1 MKTFFTAKSF
11 LMQFFGNSQLICVAR
26 KVNKIFGQTCAG
38 GGREKGDIGLYISP
52 LASIVGKKNDVSE
65 IR

>member
-1 MKTFFTAKSF
+1 M
-11 LMQFFGNSQLICVAR
+11 ICVAR
-26 KVNKIFGQTCAG
+26 KVNKIVGQTCAGGG

-52 LASIVGKKNDVSE
+52 LASIVGKKHDVSE